1 MAVWAFPCSDV
12 QCLHAGVFAARVA
25 DLAAGIPL
33 VDDRELASVPFG
45 LVFEHGAELSPAC
58 VQNAFVQTAFRLLPV
73 VRVLFRVVRVGFRLA
88 VSAHVL
94 DSQVLDDNR
103 LVFTDDSGRELVE
116 KVCATVLDLRIRLSH
131 LQPGFTI
138 VVASFL
144 LPGEFS
150 LRQPEFP
157 QVFFQVSW
165 IVDFLTIAEDGEVFQ
180 SHVDADHVSILGWL
194 EDGIFDQ
201 YADVPTSSRVQADS
215 HAGWSAFA
223 WQGARPSDGQ
233 WVMHFSQRQRPMLPI
248 PCERGDG
255 VGGGTALVFRF
266 ESRIGAGLVEEPL
279 ECGLQMP

>member
-1 MAVWAFPCSDV
+1 MSSCR
-12 QCLHAGVFAARVA
+12 CFAARVA

-73 VRVLFRVVRVGFRLA
+73 VKVLSRIVRVWFRLA
-88 VSAHVL
+88 ASAHVL

-103 LVFTDDSGRELVE
+103 LVFTDDSGRELVQE
-116 KVCATVLDLRIRLSH
+116 VGTTILDLRVCLRHFQTGLAI
-131 LQPGFTI
+131 I
-138 VVASFL
+138 VASFL

-157 QVFFQVSW
+157 QVFSQVSW
-165 IVDFLTIAEDGEVFQ
+165 IVDFLAIAEDGEVFQ

-201 YADVPTSSRVQADS
+201 YADVPTSSRVQTDS

-223 WQGARPSDGQ
+223 WQGARPTYMQ
-233 WVMHFSQRQRPMLPI
+233 RFAHLRQRQRPVLPI
-248 PCERGDG
+248 PCECGDG
-255 VGGGTALVFRF
+255 VGGGTSLVFRF

>member
-1 MAVWAFPCSDV
+1 MVWQYGL
-12 QCLHAGVFAARVA
+12 QCLPAGVFAARVA

-58 VQNAFVQTAFRLLPV
+58 VPYAFVQTAFRLLPV
-73 VRVLFRVVRVGFRLA
+73 VEVLSRIVRVSFRLA
-88 VSAHVL
+88 ASAHVL

-116 KVCATVLDLRIRLSH
+116 KVGATVLDLRIRLSH
-131 LQPGFTI
+131 LQLGFTI

-157 QVFFQVSW
+157 QVFSQVSW

-201 YADVPTSSRVQADS
+201 YTDVPTSSRVQTDR
-215 HAGWSAFA
+215 HAGRPAFA

-233 WVMHFSQRQRPMLPI
+233 WVMHLRQRQRPVLPI
-248 PCERGDG
+248 PCECGDG
-255 VGGGTALVFRF
+255 VGGGAALVFRF

>member
-1 MAVWAFPCSDV
+1 MAVWALPCSDV
-12 QCLHAGVFAARVA
+12 QCLPAGVFAARVA

-73 VRVLFRVVRVGFRLA
+73 VKVLSRIVRVWFRLA
-88 VSAHVL
+88 ASAHVL

-103 LVFTDDSGRELVE
+103 LVFTDDSGRELVQE
-116 KVCATVLDLRIRLSH
+116 VGTTILDLRVCLRHFQTGLAI
-131 LQPGFTI
+131 I
-138 VVASFL
+138 VASFL

-157 QVFFQVSW
+157 QVFSQVSW
-165 IVDFLTIAEDGEVFQ
+165 IVDFLAIAEDGEVFQ

-201 YADVPTSSRVQADS
+201 YADVPTSSRVQTDS

-223 WQGARPSDGQ
+223 WQGARPTYMQ
-233 WVMHFSQRQRPMLPI
+233 RFAHLRQRQRPVLPI
-248 PCERGDG
+248 PCECGDG
-255 VGGGTALVFRF
+255 VGGGTSLVFRF

>member
-1 MAVWAFPCSDV
+1 MAVGALPCSDV
-12 QCLHAGVFAARVA
+12 QCLPAGVLAARVA

-33 VDDRELASVPFG
+33 VDDRELATVPFC
-45 LVFEHGAELSPAC
+45 LVFKHGAELSPTR

-73 VRVLFRVVRVGFRLA
+73 VEVLSRIIRVRFRLA
-88 VSAHVL
+88 TSAHVL

-116 KVCATVLDLRIRLSH
+116 KVGATVLDLRIRLSR

-157 QVFFQVSW
+157 QVFSQVSW
-165 IVDFLTIAEDGEVFQ
+165 IVDFFTIAEGGEVFQ
-180 SHVDADHVSILGWL
+180 SHVDANHVSILGWL
-194 EDGIFDQ
+194 EDDIFDQ
-201 YADVPTSSRVQADS
+201 YADVPTSSRVQTDR

-223 WQGARPSDGQ
+223 WQGARPTYMQ
-233 WVMHFSQRQRPMLPI
+233 WFAHLRQRQRPVLPI

-255 VGGGTALVFRF
+255 IGGGTTLVFRF

-279 ECGLQMP
+279 ERGLQMP